1 MKKPN
6 LFIVG
11 APKCGTTSMHN
22 YLGQHPEIFMSDP
35 KELHYFSPDV
45 DYFPQKIKGLSNY
58 LQFFDSA
65 GDAKY
70 IGESSPEY
78 LYSEVAAQQIK
89 EFCSDA
95 KIIIMLRNPP
105 DMLYSLHG
113 DLLLWKDEE
122 ILDFSEALA
131 AQEERKQGRKIP
143 KSSKSGKEI
152 KFLLY
157 FDWVKYS
164 TQVRRYFKMFGKEN
178 VHIILFNEFVKD
190 TASIY
195 CQTLEF
201 LGVEP
206 DFPVE
211 KKVKNPSKPLPN
223 IAVRSFFRKYPNLVE
238 KLESSSYADLVK
250 FLFYDIGKFG
260 QPQRPKKIDPEL
272 RLKLMKHFQPEIE
285 ELASLLNWDEQRL
298 QLWLQ

>member
-6 LFIVG
+6 LFIAG

-22 YLGQHPEIFMSDP
+22 YLSQHPEIFMSSR
-35 KELHYFSPDV
+35 KETHYFSSDI
-45 DYFPQKIKGLSNY
+45 DCFPGRVKELSNY
-58 LQFFDSA
+58 LQLFESA
-65 GDAKY
+65 GNAKY

-89 EFCSDA
+89 EFCSDV

-113 DLLLWKDEE
+113 DFLLWEDED

-131 AQEERKQGRKIP
+131 AQEERKQGKKLP
-143 KSSKSGKEI
+143 KSCKEA

-164 TQVRRYFKMFGKEN
+164 TQVRRYFKVFGEEN
-178 VHIILFNEFVKD
+178 VHVILFNEFVKD
-190 TASIY
+190 TANIY
-195 CQTLEF
+195 RQTLEF
-201 LGVEP
+201 LGVDP
-206 DFPVE
+206 NFPV
-211 KKVKNPSKPLPN
+211 KIKVRNPSKPLPN
-223 IAVRSFFRKYPNLVE
+223 IAVRSLFCKYPYLVD

-250 FLFYDIGKFG
+250 FLFYDIGKFA

-272 RLKLMKHFQPEIE
+272 RLELMKHFQPEIE

>member
-6 LFIVG
+6 LFVVG

-22 YLGQHPEIFMSDP
+22 YLGQHPEIFMCSL
-35 KELHYFSPDV
+35 KETHYFSPDLDCFSGRIKEIS
-45 DYFPQKIKGLSNY
+45 DYLPL
-58 LQFFDSA
+58 FDSA
-65 GDAKY
+65 GHAKY

-78 LYSEVAAQQIK
+78 LYSEVAAKQIK

-113 DLLLWKDEE
+113 DFLLWKDED
-122 ILDFSEALA
+122 IFDFSEALA
-131 AQEERKQGRKIP
+131 AQEERKKGRKLP
-143 KSSKSGKEI
+143 KTCKEI

-190 TASIY
+190 TANIY
-195 CQTLEF
+195 RQTLEF
-201 LGVEP
+201 LGVDP
-206 DFPVE
+206 NFPVE
-211 KKVKNPSKPLPN
+211 IKVKNPSKPLPN
-223 IAVRSFFRKYPNLVE
+223 IAVRSLFRKYPGFVD
-238 KLESSSYADLVK
+238 KLESSSYVDLVT
-250 FLFYDIGKFG
+250 FLFYDIGKIG
-260 QPQRPKKIDPEL
+260 QPQRPNKIDPEL
-272 RLKLMKHFQPEIE
+272 RLKLIKHFQPEIE

-298 QLWLQ
+298 QLWLE

>member
-6 LFIVG
+6 LFVVG

-22 YLGQHPEIFMSDP
+22 YLGQHPEIFMSSQ
-35 KELHYFSPDV
+35 KEPHYFSRDI
-45 DYFPQKIKGLSNY
+45 DCFAGKIKEISNY
-58 LQFFDSA
+58 LQLFDSA
-65 GDAKY
+65 GNAKY

-113 DLLLWKDEE
+113 DFLLWKDED
-122 ILDFSEALA
+122 ILDFGEALA
-131 AQEERKQGRKIP
+131 AQEERKKGSKLP
-143 KSSKSGKEI
+143 KSRKEI

-164 TQVRRYFKMFGKEN
+164 AQVRRYLQIFGKEN
-178 VHIILFNEFVKD
+178 LHIILFNEFVKD
-190 TASIY
+190 TAKTY
-195 CQTLEF
+195 RQTLEF
-201 LGVEP
+201 LGVDP
-206 DFPVE
+206 NFPAE
-211 KKVKNPSKPLPN
+211 IKVKNPSKPLPN
-223 IAVRSFFRKYPNLVE
+223 IAVRSFFCKYPHFVN

-272 RLKLMKHFQPEIE
+272 RLKLMKHFQREIE
-285 ELASLLNWDEQRL
+285 ELANLLNWDEQRL